1 MATKLAI
8 IGLGEV
14 GCAFGKALYPQRAHF
29 ERSGFDRSQP
39 AAQQALSMGAVDR
52 ICHNVTDAI
61 KGARII
67 LLCLPL
73 HEIQP
78 LIEKIGPQ
86 LPSGVL
92 IIDTAPA
99 KTLVAKWM
107 KTALP
112 EGCAYVGLLPT
123 LDLLSPSGD
132 AAQESNPLR
141 QMPAYLAAPPG
152 TPSAAFEA
160 AAELVSMAEAQPVFT
175 DLAELDGLTAK
186 TFLLPA
192 LTAKVLFDVTAA
204 RPGWQEARRT
214 TSARFAGMAMANEI
228 MPPESLHLGV
238 FSNKENILRLLDEY
252 HRAMQELHDQIA
264 LAAASQEAAGLLA
277 SLESTAEHA
286 RLWRQGRLTNQWDA
300 QPLELPE
307 KQDLLSRWFGI
318 GKKRISK

>member
-14 GCAFGKALYPQRAHF
+14 GSAFGKALYPQRAHF
-29 ERSGFDRSQP
+29 ERSGYDRSQT
-39 AAQQALSMGAVDR
+39 AAQRALGLGAVDR
-52 ICHNVTDAI
+52 IHHKVTDAI

-78 LIEKIGPQ
+78 LIEKIGPD

-92 IIDTAPA
+92 VIDTAPA
-99 KTLVAKWM
+99 KAIVTEWM
-107 KTALP
+107 KSALP
-112 EGCAYVGLLPT
+112 EGCAYIGLLPT
-123 LDLLSPSGD
+123 LNLLIPPGET
-132 AAQESNPLR
+132 AEEVNPLR
-141 QMPAYLAAPPG
+141 QMPVYLAAPPG
-152 TPSAAFEA
+152 TSSTAFEA

-175 DLAELDGLTAK
+175 DIAELDGLTAK

-214 TSARFAGMAMANEI
+214 TSALFAGLAMANENI
-228 MPPESLHLGV
+228 PPESLHLGV

-252 HRAMQELHDQIA
+252 RSAMQELRDQIA
-264 LAAASQEAAGLLA
+264 QAEASHEATDLLA
-277 SLESTAEHA
+277 SLEKAAEQA
-286 RLWRQGRLTNQWDA
+286 RLWRQGRLANQWDA
-300 QPLELPE
+300 QAVQLPE

-318 GKKRISK
+318 GKRQKK